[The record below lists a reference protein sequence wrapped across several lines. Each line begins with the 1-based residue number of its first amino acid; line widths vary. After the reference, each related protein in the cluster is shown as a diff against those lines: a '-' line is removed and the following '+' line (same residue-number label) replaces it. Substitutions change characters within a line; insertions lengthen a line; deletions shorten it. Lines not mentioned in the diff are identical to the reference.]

1 VLDSDVTFAPVA
13 GAIADGL
20 DGERDAMLKG
30 RRGAEPSLC
39 TSIRLGVYTDMAYRA
54 DGDGIYT
61 GRAFV
66 RFLTEMPPR
75 VAELTV
81 FGRLDPTSGRAPYRL
96 PNGTVRFVALPYY
109 RRISS
114 IGSMLRSVA
123 KSCHVFAAELDR
135 LDAVWIFG
143 PQPMAVVFAWLA
155 RWRGKPLVLGVR
167 QDYPRYIASR
177 LPGRSW
183 RWALAAAHVLDIVFR
198 RLAKRAPTVA
208 VGDDLARRYSVG
220 GPVLSTGF
228 SLVPRSALQSADLAI
243 AKNWDAQR
251 TVLSVG
257 RLDPEKN
264 PLLLLDIAERLRE
277 LDSRWRLV
285 IAGTG
290 PLRAELDAE
299 IARRRL
305 EENVELLGEVANGAD
320 LWSLY
325 RQSHVFLHVSLT
337 EGVPQVLFEAQAAG
351 VPIIATAVGGVRG
364 ALDGGNGGLLMEPDN
379 AVEAVSLLNRLAD
392 DPALR
397 RRLIESGLEQVS
409 HQTQEAQLDR
419 IVMFIRAHVS

>member
-1 VLDSDVTFAPVA
+1 MTLAPVA

-20 DGERDAMLKG
+20 DRDYDASPKDT
-30 RRGAEPSLC
+30 RGAEPGPR
-39 TSIRLGVYTDMAYRA
+39 TSIRLGVYTDMAYRT
-54 DGDGIYT
+54 DGDGVYT

-66 RFLTEMPPR
+66 RFLTGMPPR

-96 PNGTVRFVALPYY
+96 PNGAVRFVPLPYY

-114 IGSMLRSVA
+114 IGSMLRSVG
-123 KSCHVFAAELDR
+123 KSCRIFAAELDH

-143 PQPMAVVFAWLA
+143 PQPMAVLFAWLA

-167 QDYPRYIASR
+167 QDYPSYIANR
-177 LPGRSW
+177 LPGRHW

-220 GPVLSTGF
+220 GPVLSTGV
-228 SLVPRSALQSADLAI
+228 SLVPRSALQSADLAS

-277 LDSRWRLV
+277 LDPRWRLV
-285 IAGTG
+285 IAGSG
-290 PLRAELDAE
+290 PLRAQLEAE
-299 IARRRL
+299 ISCRRL
-305 EENVELLGEVANGAD
+305 AENVELRGEVANGPE

-325 RQSHVFLHVSLT
+325 RQSHAFLHVSLT

-351 VPIIATAVGGVRG
+351 VPIVATAVGGVSA

-379 AVEAVSLLNRLAD
+379 AVAAVSLLKRLAD

-409 HQTQEAQLDR
+409 RQTQEAQLDR
-419 IVMFIRAHVS
+419 IVMFVRAHVG